1 MRHIA
6 QARLRPAARIGAV
19 SAAVALIGAFL
30 MLAPSA
36 TAANGD
42 GNGEPDPV
50 TLQGCTITVPAV
62 QAIIYYAGED
72 EIEPG
77 TYDAAEF
84 YPREDFRAQLG
95 GDDSANF
102 GPWAIEIPVECLVD
116 VSVTC
121 DNTVTFTKLG
131 GFDWGTLSIE
141 WSREDGVDHGAH
153 QFNDGDSVTTKPSGF
168 PLYYEITEGE
178 MDQGVSGEVEAP
190 DCEQPAQAAEDPP
203 EEDPHDPEPVTPSK
217 APASGL

>member
-62 QAIIYYAGED
+62 QAIISSAGED

-77 TYDAAEF
+77 TYDAAEV
-84 YPREDFRAQLG
+84 YPRDDVRAQLG
-95 GDDSANF
+95 GDDSANC
-102 GPWAIEIPVECLVD
+102 GPWDLELPVECLAD

-121 DNTVTFTKLG
+121 EHRDTSTAL
-131 GFDWGTLSIE
+131 
-141 WSREDGVDHGAH
+141 
-153 QFNDGDSVTTKPSGF
+153 
-168 PLYYEITEGE
+168 
-178 MDQGVSGEVEAP
+178 
-190 DCEQPAQAAEDPP
+190 C
-203 EEDPHDPEPVTPSK
+203 
-217 APASGL
+217 

>member
-6 QARLRPAARIGAV
+6 QARVRPAARISAV
-19 SAAVALIGAFL
+19 AAAVALIGAFL

-84 YPREDFRAQLG
+84 YPREDRRDQLG
-95 GDDSANF
+95 GADSAKS
-102 GPWAIEIPVECLVD
+102 GRWAIEIPVECLVD
-116 VSVTC
+116 VRVAS
-121 DNTVTFTKLG
+121 DNTVTCAMRG
-131 GFDWGTLSIE
+131 GLDVGTLMIE
-141 WSREDGVDHGAH
+141 LSRAVGVYHGVH
-153 QFNDGDSVTTKPSGF
+153 HFNDG
-168 PLYYEITEGE
+168 
-178 MDQGVSGEVEAP
+178 A
-190 DCEQPAQAAEDPP
+190 
-203 EEDPHDPEPVTPSK
+203 
-217 APASGL
+217 

>member
-6 QARLRPAARIGAV
+6 QARVRPAARIGAV
-19 SAAVALIGAFL
+19 AAAVALIGAFL

-36 TAANGD
+36 TAANG
-42 GNGEPDPV
+42 EPDPV

-62 QAIIYYAGED
+62 QGFIYYAGED

-77 TYDAAEF
+77 TYDAAES
-84 YPREDFRAQLG
+84 YPREDFRAQSG
-95 GDDSANF
+95 SDDSANC
-102 GPWAIEIPVECLVD
+102 GPWAFEIPVECLVD
-116 VSVTC
+116 VSVAC
-121 DNTVTFTKLG
+121 DNTVTFSKLG

-153 QFNDGDSVTTKPSGF
+153 HFNDGDTVSTKPSGF

-178 MDQGVSGEVEAP
+178 MEQGVSGEVEAP
-190 DCEQPAQAAEDPP
+190 DCEQPAETGNPREADPQ
-203 EEDPHDPEPVTPSK
+203 EPVTPSK